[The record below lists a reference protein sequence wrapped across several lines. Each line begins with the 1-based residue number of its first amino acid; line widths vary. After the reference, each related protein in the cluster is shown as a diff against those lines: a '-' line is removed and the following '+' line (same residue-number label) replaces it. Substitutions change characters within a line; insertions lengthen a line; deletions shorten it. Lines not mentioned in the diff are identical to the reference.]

1 MGMRLVGYV
10 MFILAVSFCFIADAW
25 LGTYYLEGYR
35 DITRQ
40 DVDEAFEDMNG
51 LFDIVTSLAEF
62 EDNGI

>member
-1 MGMRLVGYV
+1 MKMRLVGYV
-10 MFILAVSFCFIADAW
+10 VFVLAVSFCFITDAW
-25 LGTYYLEGYR
+25 LGTYTLEDFR

-40 DVDEAFEDMNG
+40 DVDEAFKDMDG